1 MQAYAQY
8 LADKMKKEKEK
19 CVCLFCCKTAA
30 ISASFTPPA
39 TFRFQP
45 LPAVAFLGIDV
56 DITFH
61 HITSQFS
68 ALASALLADLG
79 VARSVGSHNVQQL
92 QQAQMTQMAK
102 PWGRQSHPITICFIY
117 VSFKC

>member
-8 LADKMKKEKEK
+8 LPDKMKKEREK
-19 CVCLFCCKTAA
+19 CVCIFCCKTAA

-68 ALASALLADLG
+68 ALASALLGVVWCCSQISALLAALAATMAAAATGADG
-79 VARSVGSHNVQQL
+79 AGGET
-92 QQAQMTQMAK
+92 M
-102 PWGRQSHPITICFIY
+102 G
-117 VSFKC
+117 